1 MKPISSLLFI
11 NICWM
16 TRLVRCTMYIQDD
29 DDDGNVIVNIFLRQL
44 VIKVDKTSHSMSID
58 IGVEFDE
65 NHTQR
70 TPNIENVTLLF
81 RDSMDRR
88 CDTYR
93 RFIFN
98 FHSLPN
104 HQQIVNIEKHAHTK
118 ANDFVFRKFLGNRLA
133 V

>member
-1 MKPISSLLFI
+1 MD
-11 NICWM
+11 
-16 TRLVRCTMYIQDD
+16 IQDD
-29 DDDGNVIVNIFLRQL
+29 DDNVIVNIFLLQL
-44 VIKVDKTSHSMSID
+44 VNEVDETSHSMSI
-58 IGVEFDE
+58 EFDE

-104 HQQIVNIEKHAHTK
+104 HQQIVNIEKHAHTES
-118 ANDFVFRKFLGNRLA
+118 NDFVFRMFLGNRLA
-133 V
+133 L